1 MEILLHSKRESARL
15 IGVSERTLHKLI
27 VTKELEVRRVGRR
40 VLVPH
45 AELLKFIGAEHDTC
59 EKKTTEI
66 ETSGGRPY
74 RKK

>member
-45 AELLKFIGAEHDTC
+45 AELLKFIRADHSTR
-59 EKKTTEI
+59 EKKTTGL
-66 ETSGGRPY
+66 ETSGGRPH

>member
-27 VTKELEVRRVGRR
+27 ATKELEVRRVGRR

-45 AELLKFIGAEHDTC
+45 AELLKFISADHHTC
-59 EKKTTEI
+59 EKKTTEL
-66 ETSGGRPY
+66 ETSGGRPR